1 VIRLLVS
8 ILITAIL
15 ILVLFSQI
23 SFGDLYALFF
33 HLDPGW
39 ALSGCLGYVLSLLF
53 RALRIRWLVHS
64 KDLSLSQFA
73 RLSVLHNF
81 SLMILPSK
89 LGELAYPYLLNRMC
103 GITLTEGLA
112 SLITARIYDFFITF
126 MMLLI
131 SAMGFPE
138 ILKINVWVAGMI
150 AVGCIS
156 ITFLTLFQMSRL
168 SRCVSAVFETL
179 SSRVRFKHRNPFS
192 WIRDK
197 TSHISADFD
206 AIHSRRGYVPVTLL
220 TTLSWLMAFWMFYAF
235 LRGFGIS
242 ISFLN
247 VIFGSSVALFVN
259 ALPISGVGNWGILEA
274 GWAAG
279 FLLVGLSKEK
289 AIATGFGV
297 HILIFII
304 TGLLAVLCWT
314 TWKQQSPSPAAE
326 TTADR

>member
-1 VIRLLVS
+1 
-8 ILITAIL
+8 
-15 ILVLFSQI
+15 
-23 SFGDLYALFF
+23 
-33 HLDPGW
+33 
-39 ALSGCLGYVLSLLF
+39 
-53 RALRIRWLVHS
+53 
-64 KDLSLSQFA
+64 
-73 RLSVLHNF
+73 
-81 SLMILPSK
+81 MILPSK
-89 LGELAYPYLLNRMC
+89 LGELTYPYLLNRMC

-112 SLITARIYDFFITF
+112 SLITGRIYDFFITF

-150 AVGCIS
+150 AVACVCV
-156 ITFLTLFQMSRL
+156 TFLTLFHMSRL
-168 SRCVSAVFETL
+168 SRWVSAVFETL
-179 SSRVRFKHRNPFS
+179 SSRVRFKRRNPFP

-197 TSHISADFD
+197 TSHISSDFD
-206 AIHSRRGYVPVTLL
+206 AIHSRRGYIPVTLL

-304 TGLLAVLCWT
+304 TGLLALLCWT

>member
-1 VIRLLVS
+1 VIRFLVS

-15 ILVLFSQI
+15 IIVLFSQI
-23 SFGDLYALFF
+23 SFGDLYALLL
-33 HLDPGW
+33 HLDPW
-39 ALSGCLGYVLSLLF
+39 WVLSGCLAHVLSLLF
-53 RALRIRWLVHS
+53 RASRIRWLVHS
-64 KDLSLSQFA
+64 KTLSLSQFT
-73 RLSVLHNF
+73 RISVLHNF

-89 LGELAYPYLLNRMC
+89 LGELTYPYLLNRMC

-112 SLITARIYDFFITF
+112 SLITGRIYDFFITF

-138 ILKINVWVAGMI
+138 ILRINVWVAGMI
-150 AVGCIS
+150 AVACVCV
-156 ITFLTLFQMSRL
+156 TFLTLFHMSRL
-168 SRCVSAVFETL
+168 SRWVSAVFETL
-179 SSRVRFKHRNPFS
+179 SSRVRFKRRNPFP

-197 TSHISADFD
+197 TSHISSDFD
-206 AIHSRRGYVPVTLL
+206 AIHSRRGYIPVTLL

-304 TGLLAVLCWT
+304 TGLLALLCWT